1 MNYEDQKIVDVKI
14 EDEMQQSFM
23 EYAMSVI
30 VSRALPDVRDGL
42 KPVHRRILYTMYEDG
57 LFHNK
62 PYRKSATTVG
72 DVLGRYHPHGDAS
85 AYDALVRL
93 AQPFSLRYPMVD
105 GHGNFGSVDGDP
117 PAAYRYTE
125 ARLSRMAGDMLT
137 DIEKETVDF
146 QPNFDELH
154 QEPTVLPSRF
164 PNILVNG
171 SMGIAVGMATNIPP
185 HNLAEVVDGIVTV
198 IDDPEATLD
207 DIMQHIK
214 GPDFPT
220 GGTIMGRSGIR
231 AAYYTGRGRI
241 RVRSRCDI
249 EEGKDGRTRIIVR
262 EIPYMVNKARLV
274 SGIADLV
281 NDKTIE
287 GIADLHD
294 ESSDRV
300 GIQVVIKLKKD
311 ANPQVVL
318 NQLYKHSQLEDTFSV
333 ILLALVD
340 GRPKVLSLR
349 EIIDHYISFQEQ
361 VIRRRTEY
369 DLRKAQ
375 ERCHILE
382 GLKIAC
388 DNIDEVIHIIRTS
401 YDDAKERLMERFG
414 LSAIQAQA
422 ILDMRLGRLQ
432 GLEVDKIIAEL
443 QELHRL
449 IDEYTAILADE
460 KKVLAI
466 VRQELLDIKTR
477 YADERRTEISLIDDE
492 IDIEDLIAEEE
503 CVYTMTHQ
511 GYIKRLP
518 VNTYKAQRRGG
529 RGITGMTTKEEDFIE
544 EMFTGSTHNYLL
556 FFTNRGRMYK
566 IKGYEVP
573 EASRTAKGTNI
584 VNLLVLEEGEKVT
597 SMINIKE
604 FTEGDFLM
612 MVTKKGTV
620 KKTPLEEVNSTR
632 KGGIIVISLEEDD
645 ELIGVKKTDGTCEI
659 VIGSRG
665 GKAIRFS
672 EEDVRPMGRAAHGVR
687 GILLE
692 EGDELVGV
700 SLVRPGGALLTVTEK
715 GYGKRT
721 DISEYKLQQRG
732 GKGVTNYN
740 ITEKTGQVVGIK
752 VVDDNDD
759 VILISSG
766 GIIIR
771 FSAHEVSCFRRIAQ
785 GVIVMRV
792 DEDEKVVTLA
802 RTVRE
807 EEDSVEGEAEMTE
820 TQAQDAAQPGENTV
834 EDVEISGSDFVEGE

>member
-1 MNYEDQKIVDVKI
+1 MNYEDQKIVDVDI
-14 EDEMQQSFM
+14 EKEMTTSFM

-57 LFHNK
+57 LFYNR
-62 PYRKSATTVG
+62 PFRKSATAVG
-72 DVLGRYHPHGDAS
+72 DVLGRYHPHGDS
-85 AYDALVRL
+85 SVYDALVRL
-93 AQPFSLRYPMVD
+93 AQDFSLRYPLVD

-146 QPNFDELH
+146 KPNFDELH
-154 QEPTVLPSRF
+154 QEPVVLPSRF
-164 PNILVNG
+164 PNLLVNG

-185 HNLAEVVDGIVTV
+185 HNLSEVVDGIVEV
-198 IDDPEATLD
+198 IDNPEATLD
-207 DIMQHIK
+207 DVMKHIK

-241 RVRSRCDI
+241 KVRSCCEI

-262 EIPYMVNKARLV
+262 EIPYMVNKSRLV

-287 GIADLHD
+287 GIADIHD

-311 ANPQVVL
+311 ANAQVVL
-318 NQLYKHSQLEDTFSV
+318 NQLYKHSQLEDSFSV
-333 ILLALVD
+333 IMLALVD
-340 GRPKVLSLR
+340 NQPRILNLR
-349 EIIDHYISFQEQ
+349 DIIDQYIRFQED
-361 VIRRRTEY
+361 VIRRRTQY
-369 DLRKAQ
+369 DLRKAK

-401 YDDAKERLMERFG
+401 YDEAKERLMERFE

-432 GLEVDKIIAEL
+432 GLEVDKIMAEL
-443 QELHRL
+443 KELQQL
-449 IDEYTAILADE
+449 IEQLTAVLADE
-460 KKVLAI
+460 NKVLQI
-466 VRQELLDIKTR
+466 VRQELLELKEK
-477 YADERRTEISLIDDE
+477 YGDERRTQISLIDNE
-492 IDIEDLIAEEE
+492 IDIEDLIEEEE

-518 VNTYKAQRRGG
+518 VSTYKAQRRGG

-544 EMFTGSTHNYLL
+544 EMFTASTHNYLL
-556 FFTNRGRMYK
+556 FFTTKGRMFRL
-566 IKGYEVP
+566 KGYEVP
-573 EASRTAKGTNI
+573 ESSRTAKGTNI
-584 VNLLVLEEGEKVT
+584 VNLLQLDPEEKIT
-597 SMINIKE
+597 SMISVKE
-604 FTEGDFLM
+604 FSEGDYLM
-612 MVTKKGTV
+612 MVTKNGTV
-620 KKTPLEEVNSTR
+620 KKTALDEVNSSR
-632 KGGIIVISLEEDD
+632 KGGIIVISLDEGD
-645 ELIGVKKTDGTCEI
+645 ELIGVKKTGGDNEI
-659 VIGSRG
+659 VIGSHD
-665 GKAIRFS
+665 GKAIRFH
-672 EEDVRPMGRAAHGVR
+672 EKDVRPMGRSARGVR

-692 EGDELVGV
+692 EDDYIVGV
-700 SLVRPGGALLTVTEK
+700 SMVRHPEASLLTITEK

-721 DISEYKLQQRG
+721 SLHEYKLQLRG

-740 ITEKTGQVVGIK
+740 ITEKTGKVVGIK

-759 VILISSG
+759 AILISSD

-771 FSAHEVSCFRRIAQ
+771 FSASDVSQFGRIAQ
-785 GVIVMRV
+785 GVILMRLS
-792 DEDEKVVTLA
+792 EEEKVVTLA

-807 EEDSVEGEAEMTE
+807 EDEGEEEISAQPVEESVDSVE
-820 TQAQDAAQPGENTV
+820 
-834 EDVEISGSDFVEGE
+834 